1 MRVIA
6 LACVVT
12 AFAHVA
18 QARDV
23 SLTLDWPLEAA
34 PATELV
40 AVARDASGVVLDT
53 QRLALAA
60 GTSEAVLPLPGLSR
74 QASTVQVGALVEGAF
89 ALQSVRALVEGG
101 QAPERMHLTAVL
113 TASFSADYQCNSGA
127 EISLV
132 PDGNGVRLSG
142 QRFAPGDLAGRFIA
156 SDGTTLNRAPGL
168 VQLESAEG
176 TLEDTCQPIPARPV
190 LPLTAVGPDGAWQ
203 LRSGTGGS
211 VLQVAPADPD
221 AAPPEPVATTIS
233 RAADDAFLFTLGSQT
248 LLLRRAACQLPGL
261 DMPFPFTAELSAPEA
276 RFAQGCAGDP
286 LRALEGAPWQ
296 VTRLFGQAVPRG
308 ADGASSFALQVDTGR
323 LSGRTSC
330 NRFLGR
336 AAVIDGQMTV
346 SELGTTRLAC
356 PVNLSNLE
364 VRFLDALEAADGIVR
379 LPGGQVALYA
389 GATAVLVL
397 RRAG

>member
-12 AFAHVA
+12 AFAQVT

-23 SLTLDWPLEAA
+23 SLTLDWPSEAA
-34 PATELV
+34 PATEIV
-40 AVARDASGVVLDT
+40 AVARDATGAVLDT
-53 QRLALAA
+53 HRLALTA

-74 QASTVQVGALVEGAF
+74 QATTVQVGALVDGAF
-89 ALQSVRALVEGG
+89 ALQTARALVEGG
-101 QAPERMHLTAVL
+101 QAPERMRLTAAL
-113 TASFSADYQCNSGA
+113 TASFSADYQCDSGR
-127 EISLV
+127 EIRLL
-132 PDGNGVRLSG
+132 PDGDGFRLSG
-142 QRFAPGDLAGRFIA
+142 QRFVPGALKGQFIA
-156 SDGTTLNRAPGL
+156 PDGTVANRAPGL
-168 VQLESAEG
+168 LQLETADG
-176 TLEDTCQPIPARPV
+176 TLLDTCQPIPARPI
-190 LPLTAVGPDGAWQ
+190 LPLTAIGPDGAWQ
-203 LRSGTGGS
+203 LRTGTGGS
-211 VLQVAPADPD
+211 VLQVAPPG
-221 AAPPEPVATTIS
+221 AAPPEPVATTIA
-233 RAADDAFLFTLGSQT
+233 RAADDAFLFTLGPQT
-248 LLLRRAACQLPGL
+248 LLLRQAPCRLPGL
-261 DMPFPFTAELSAPEA
+261 DMPFPFTAQLSAPEA
-276 RFAQGCAGDP
+276 SFAQGCAGDP

-296 VTRLFGQAVPRG
+296 VTHLFGQTVPRG

-336 AAVIDGQMTV
+336 ADVIDGQMSV

-364 VRFLDALEAADGIVR
+364 IRFLDALEAADGIVH
-379 LPGGQVALYA
+379 LPDGQVALYA